1 MEIYSTWHV
10 HISVHMTHSF
20 DHKRY
25 DVTTLSWYNHAII
38 NTSCGRM
45 LVIADYKGRIDSC
58 LSEDMFLCLAMMTSS
73 NGNNF
78 RVTGPFMFVRGINRS
93 PVNSPHKG
101 QWHVALKFSFIC
113 AWTNGCANNRDA
125 GDFTRHR
132 AHYDVTVMLCSY
144 TTMISAVG
152 CQNIGKW
159 FIAMVHY
166 NFGNSITNIRN
177 GIYNV
182 RNILYLPNSRIN
194 SIVE

>member
-10 HISVHMTHSF
+10 HISVHMTYSF

-45 LVIADYKGRIDSC
+45 LVIADYKGRIDLC
-58 LSEDMFLCLAMMTSS
+58 LSEDIRFYASPWWRHQMETISALLALCA
-73 NGNNF
+73 
-78 RVTGPFMFVRGINRS
+78 GINRS

-125 GDFTRHR
+125 GDLTRHR
-132 AHYDVTVMLCSY
+132 AHYDVTVMLYSY
-144 TTMISAVG
+144 TTMISVVG

-159 FIAMVHY
+159 FIAMVDY
-166 NFGNSITNIRN
+166 NFGNSITDIRN
-177 GIYNV
+177 DIYNV
-182 RNILYLPNSRIN
+182 RNVLYLPNSRIN